1 LPVPWSATQQK
12 RSQDKWLKVSRREKM
27 KLWSK
32 GLGRTEVTMDFRYY
46 KLIKDNKSGD
56 LVVIGNM
63 QDPVT
68 WEFTMKLEPDDIAG
82 LLKLLFNFSLIW
94 YVIKNLFRYPLYL
107 INRKK
112 YVPAG
117 HEKLEEHVMDS
128 YTKSMSRKPRKS
140 RAASRRANTA
150 HKGQEEFQAA

>member
-1 LPVPWSATQQK
+1 
-12 RSQDKWLKVSRREKM
+12 M

-46 KLIKDNKSGD
+46 KLIKDSKSGD

-128 YTKSMSRKPRKS
+128 YTKSMSRRPRKS
-140 RAASRRANTA
+140 RAAARRASTA

>member
-1 LPVPWSATQQK
+1 
-12 RSQDKWLKVSRREKM
+12 M

-46 KLIKDNKSGD
+46 KLIKDKKNGD

-68 WEFTMKLEPDDIAG
+68 WEFTLRLEPDDIAG
-82 LLKLLFNFSLIW
+82 LVKLLFNFSLFW
-94 YVIKNLFRYPLYL
+94 YVVKNLFRYPLYL

-112 YVPAG
+112 YIPVG
-117 HEKLEEHVMDS
+117 HENLEEHVMAS
-128 YTKSMSRKPRKS
+128 YDTSMSKKPRKS
-140 RAASRRANTA
+140 RAAARKTA
-150 HKGQEEFQAA
+150 ASHKQREEFQAA

>member
-1 LPVPWSATQQK
+1 
-12 RSQDKWLKVSRREKM
+12 M

-46 KLIKDNKSGD
+46 KLVKDNKNGD

-68 WEFTMKLEPDDIAG
+68 WEFTMRLEPDDIAG
-82 LLKLLFNFSLIW
+82 LLKLVFSFSMLW

-107 INRKK
+107 LNRKQF
-112 YVPAG
+112 VPEG
-117 HEKLEEHVMDS
+117 HESLEDRVMAS
-128 YTKSMSRKPRKS
+128 YNKSMSKKPRKS
-140 RAASRRANTA
+140 RAAARKTAAA
-150 HKGQEEFQAA
+150 HKHREEYQAA

>member
-1 LPVPWSATQQK
+1 
-12 RSQDKWLKVSRREKM
+12 M

-32 GLGRTEVTMDFRYY
+32 GLGRTEVSMDFRYY
-46 KLIKDNKSGD
+46 KLIKDKNSGD
-56 LVVIGNM
+56 LIVIGNM

-68 WEFTMKLEPDDIAG
+68 WEFTMKMEPEDIAG
-82 LLKLLFNFSLIW
+82 IMKLFFNFSFLW
-94 YVIKNLFRYPLYL
+94 FVIKNLFRYPVYL
-107 INRKK
+107 MNRKK
-112 YVPAG
+112 FVTEG
-117 HEKLEEHVMDS
+117 HEDLEQQVLAS